1 MSGAD
6 TALALPVNDPATVA
20 EVRAVVEAYEAAL
33 ISGDLAALDAFF
45 LDRDD
50 TIRYGPG
57 ESLYGARAIAQFRA
71 ARPSAPRPLTVE
83 RILINSFGHAFAV
96 ANTEFRLDG
105 DTKLGRQT
113 QTWVCL
119 DGRWQITS
127 AHVSYID
134 DGQGRRS

>member
-1 MSGAD
+1 MTAGAV
-6 TALALPVNDPATVA
+6 AINDPAVVA

-33 ISGDLAALDAFF
+33 IAGDLAALDRFF
-45 LDRDD
+45 LDRED

-57 ESLYGARAIAQFRA
+57 ESLYGARAIAAFRA

-83 RILINSFGHAFAV
+83 RILVNGFGGGFAV

-105 DTKLGRQT
+105 DARLGRQT
-113 QTWVCL
+113 QTWVRI

-134 DGQGRRS
+134 DTQGSDA